1 MRIFGM
7 KTATAKAKGRRLQQ
21 WFRDK
26 LIETLEVPEDDV
38 RSTAMG
44 QSGEDILLSHDARMK
59 FPFSIEC
66 KNQERLNLWS
76 AWEQANS
83 NKGIY
88 SPLLVV
94 KRNGVQPLVVLEA
107 DTFMELVKNNDWE
120 K

>member
-1 MRIFGM
+1 MRVFGM
-7 KTATAKAKGRRLQQ
+7 KTAAAKAKGRRLQQ

-26 LIETLEVPEDDV
+26 LIETLEVPADDV

-44 QSGEDILLSHDARMK
+44 QSGEDILLSYQARQK
-59 FPFSIEC
+59 FPFSVEC
-66 KNQERLNLWS
+66 KNQEKLNLWA

-88 SPLLVV
+88 HPLVVV
-94 KRNGVQPLVVLEA
+94 KRNGTTPLVVLEA
-107 DTFMELVKNNDWE
+107 DTFMELVKNNDW

>member
-1 MRIFGM
+1 MRVFGM
-7 KTATAKAKGRRLQQ
+7 KTAAAKAKGRRLQQ

-44 QSGEDILLSHDARMK
+44 QSGEDILMSKAARDK

-66 KNQERLNLWS
+66 KNQEKLNLWA

-88 SPLLVV
+88 HPLLVV
-94 KRNGVQPLVVLEA
+94 KRNGSTPLVVLEA
-107 DTFMELVKNNDWE
+107 DTFMELVKNNEW